1 MTHSKNCSKKGGS
14 SNCKAKFG
22 AYSSRDGPDTCSK
35 LHHRSPYN
43 QNFRVRS
50 FGVLPNESSMTHFH
64 IFKQNLSKLLKFQTF
79 SDFLRLDISTEKRR
93 KIVTN
98 RRKNKFTH
106 HNLIGL

>member
-1 MTHSKNCSKKGGS
+1 MTHSKKCSKKGGS

-64 IFKQNLSKLLKFQTF
+64 IFTQNLSKFEKNTKLQIFFIFLSWIYRVYFEILRTLLAYFIIE
-79 SDFLRLDISTEKRR
+79 DAGEI
-93 KIVTN
+93 
-98 RRKNKFTH
+98 
-106 HNLIGL
+106 